1 MTERCLKVNG
11 RHTVD
16 LDIEKEKEMVKQE
29 TILAVIASK
38 GVFQINPL
46 SYRNEKTVKL
56 LKKMIKE
63 GKIEKQRISA
73 GLHNYFLKGEE

>member
-1 MTERCLKVNG
+1 MKEE
-11 RHTVD
+11 TV
-16 LDIEKEKEMVKQE
+16 
-29 TILAVIASK
+29 LAVIASK

-46 SYRNEKTVKL
+46 AYRNEKTMKL

-63 GKIEKQRISA
+63 GKIGKQRISA

>member
-1 MTERCLKVNG
+1 MKEE
-11 RHTVD
+11 TV
-16 LDIEKEKEMVKQE
+16 
-29 TILAVIASK
+29 LAVIASK

-46 SYRNEKTVKL
+46 AYRNEKTMKL

>member
-1 MTERCLKVNG
+1 M
-11 RHTVD
+11 
-16 LDIEKEKEMVKQE
+16 IKQE

-38 GVFQINPL
+38 GVFQVNPL

-56 LKKMIKE
+56 LKKMVKE

>member
-1 MTERCLKVNG
+1 MKEE
-11 RHTVD
+11 TV
-16 LDIEKEKEMVKQE
+16 
-29 TILAVIASK
+29 LAVISSK

-73 GLHNYFLKGEE
+73 GLHNYFLKGDE

>member
-1 MTERCLKVNG
+1 M
-11 RHTVD
+11 
-16 LDIEKEKEMVKQE
+16 EMKPE
-29 TILAVIASK
+29 TILSVITSK

-73 GLHNYFLKGEE
+73 GLHNYFLKGKE